1 MTASFSST
9 CKSNLRIWCHQAKR
23 FELNAVSVAMIRQG
37 IKLHHHQS
45 AALNRSGVAM
55 LRNQK
60 NSRMQSKP
68 SANLQRRYGYLE
80 KAFDGDTGHC
90 LDVNRLDRKISEAE
104 ELTGATLLKT
114 TEVVPLRVAANRV
127 GALRFRLVFATI
139 ISYLAMMAFLIH
151 SARHATQTV
160 AVAAEFS
167 PAMIAL
173 GSCMAFSV
181 IVTGLFVL
189 VRHGD

>member
-1 MTASFSST
+1 MR
-9 CKSNLRIWCHQAKR
+9 CK
-23 FELNAVSVAMIRQG
+23 
-37 IKLHHHQS
+37 QS
-45 AALNRSGVAM
+45 AYL
-55 LRNQK
+55 
-60 NSRMQSKP
+60 P
-68 SANLQRRYGYLE
+68 RRYGYLE

-90 LDVNRLDRKISEAE
+90 LDVNRLDREISEAE

-114 TEVVPLRVAANRV
+114 TEIVPLRVAANRV
-127 GALRFRLVFATI
+127 GALRLRLVFATI
-139 ISYLAMMAFLIH
+139 TSYLAMMAFLIH